1 VKLEFRFLEAV
12 RKGGIAEIRS
22 AQSLGV
28 DINAKDLD
36 RKTALELCEE
46 YAENAIALELIQFG
60 CDTGI
65 RLGAH
70 EDTLLHRAVRREN
83 YGFATLLLGSSF
95 PVDTPNNRG
104 DTATHIAASKH
115 HEFLMKLL
123 LAHGANVDIENHAG
137 NTPLH
142 VAARN
147 GNSVAIRHL
156 VKAGAAVNPTNA
168 RKRTPLDEAIGKR
181 HQETVR
187 ELLSCGGESQADRD
201 RPLFKM
207 LD

>member
-1 VKLEFRFLEAV
+1 MRLEYRFLEAV
-12 RKGGIAEIRS
+12 RQGDIDDVRTAH
-22 AQSLGV
+22 SLGV
-28 DINAKDLD
+28 DINAKDID

-46 YAENAIALELIQFG
+46 FAENAIALELIQFG

-65 RLGAH
+65 RIGAFA
-70 EDTLLHRAVRREN
+70 DTLLHRAVRREN
-83 YGFATLLLGSSF
+83 YGFAMLLLGSGF

-115 HEFLMKLL
+115 NEFLMKLL
-123 LAHGANVDIENHAG
+123 LAHSADVNIENLAG

-147 GNSVAIRHL
+147 GNSVVVRHL
-156 VKAGAAVNPTNA
+156 VNAGAAVNSTNA
-168 RKRTPLDEAIGKR
+168 RKRTPLDEAIGSR
-181 HQETVR
+181 HEETIR
-187 ELLSCGGESQADRD
+187 KLRSYGGERQADCD

-207 LD
+207 LQ

>member
-1 VKLEFRFLEAV
+1 MKLEYRFLEAV
-12 RKGGIAEIRS
+12 RHGVIGDVRAALAE
-22 AQSLGV
+22 GV

-65 RLGAH
+65 RLGAFA
-70 EDTLLHRAVRREN
+70 DTLLHRAVRREN
-83 YGFATLLLGSSF
+83 YGFAMLLLGSGF

-104 DTATHIAASKH
+104 DTATHIAASKY

-123 LAHGANVDIENHAG
+123 LAHGADVNIENHTG

-147 GNSVAIRHL
+147 DNSFAIRHL
-156 VKAGAAVNPTNA
+156 VKAGAAVNPINA
-168 RKRTPLDEAIGKR
+168 RKRTPLDEAIGNR
-181 HQETVR
+181 HDETVR
-187 ELLSCGGESQADRD
+187 ELRSYGGERRDDRD